1 LAPRQLAQ
9 LLLRGGLLLGSLY
22 AGELS
27 DARRPARPQ
36 RPAAPLMQASGAS
49 SASRRPELG
58 MAADV
63 CAGHLQAVDVAKRTT
78 EVAGVKRG
86 SRMCSSLEAAAAWGR
101 SRANKW
107 SVVSERPAHTEAPS
121 SSARPQ
127 FHGEQRP
134 IPNRDGVEASA
145 ESGGVSST
153 ATTSPPFAT
162 STSTSTS
169 TTTRTRVHNRLGEG
183 QTISFADACPPS
195 VRVHKFLLL
204 LSLYLFLFFAH
215 TGAATE
221 PCSVRICKLLL
232 MRPLCLFLLAHA
244 GAAR

>member
-1 LAPRQLAQ
+1 
-9 LLLRGGLLLGSLY
+9 
-22 AGELS
+22 
-27 DARRPARPQ
+27 
-36 RPAAPLMQASGAS
+36 
-49 SASRRPELG
+49 

-221 PCSVRICKLLL
+221 PCSVRVCKLLL
-232 MRPLCLFLLAHA
+232 MRPLCLFLFFIMQEQPGSTRSSDDGCATDPHMYDEMSDMYYFVYDFVWSTNSIQFSSFI
-244 GAAR
+244 